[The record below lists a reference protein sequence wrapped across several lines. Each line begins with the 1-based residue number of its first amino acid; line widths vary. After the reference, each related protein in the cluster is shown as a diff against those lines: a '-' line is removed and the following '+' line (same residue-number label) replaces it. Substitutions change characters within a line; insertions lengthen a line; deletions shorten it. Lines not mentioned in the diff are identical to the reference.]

1 MAVDFLVTFNSSH
14 YVLCLDGWSR
24 RQISATSECSDYT
37 HGRLLAWKCVFS
49 TQQCQLVGVM
59 CIKFV
64 NGEISLNGYHLT
76 PSVAIWVQL

>member
-1 MAVDFLVTFNSSH
+1 MSFVSTVGPVVKFQPLQSVQT
-14 YVLCLDGWSR
+14 
-24 RQISATSECSDYT
+24 T
-37 HGRLLAWKCVFS
+37 HARLLAWKCVFS